1 MLTETTNLESQNMEN
16 VVREDLDQLN
26 AVLTVQVPM
35 NVYKPIFE
43 TKLKDF
49 KRKAQIKGFRKGHTP
64 EGFVKRMYG
73 QSILAEVVQEEI
85 NKNLQAYLLE
95 HKPTFFGEPIISES
109 QEPME
114 FDLAHLHDY
123 TVRFDLGLVPEFELK
138 GFDQS
143 TTLLLPQVNFSESE
157 IDDQVNNLLRKHG
170 DRAELTE
177 GQVEHMDFVE
187 LHLEEWENGEKKQ
200 GGIHTHSSFL
210 VSDQM
215 TPYMRDLMLGKS
227 IKDTFVF
234 DPYQSEV
241 STSREGVRKYIL
253 RLEENAPETSNEFFA
268 RIDKITRVTPALLD
282 DAFFKKAYGPDTD
295 MNEATLRE
303 TIRKNLSDTYAQH
316 GGDYIMAH
324 MKISLLDANPLP
336 LPEGFL
342 RRWVTTADLDDK
354 DPEEWTEEKFRRFFL
369 DLRWTLIRDKI
380 IERKNLQVSNE
391 EVVAAYKE
399 KLVGYFGGNPDPAMM
414 DALAPRVLEDKEM
427 ISKISEQ
434 IIQDKLAEAYKE
446 EVTIQQ
452 EPLTIET
459 YKNWIEEAFDKL
471 NQQFNSL

>member
-1 MLTETTNLESQNMEN
+1 MEN

-35 NVYKPIFE
+35 NLYKPLFE

-85 NKNLQAYLLE
+85 NKHLQAYLLE

-114 FDLAHLHDY
+114 FDLSNLHDY

-143 TTLLLPQVNFSESE
+143 TILLYPQVNFSEAE

-170 DRAELTE
+170 DRQELTE

-187 LHLEEWENGEKKQ
+187 LHLEEWENGEKKP

-210 VSDQM
+210 VSEQM
-215 TPYMRDLMLGKS
+215 TPYMRDLILGKS

-241 STSREGVRKYIL
+241 SSSPPTVRKYIL
-253 RLEENAPETSNEFFA
+253 HLDDNAPETSNEFFA

-282 DAFFKKAYGPDTD
+282 DAFFEKVYGPETEMDK
-295 MNEATLRE
+295 ASLRE
-303 TIRKNLSDTYAQH
+303 MISRNLAETYEQH
-316 GGDYIMAH
+316 HGDYVMAH
-324 MKISLLDANPLP
+324 MKISLLNANPLP
-336 LPEGFL
+336 LPEVFL
-342 RRWVTTADLDDK
+342 RRWVTTSDLAEK
-354 DPEEWTEEKFRRFFL
+354 EPEEWTEDKFRRFFL
-369 DLRWTLIRDKI
+369 DLRWTLLRDKI
-380 IERKNLQVSNE
+380 IESKNLQVSNE
-391 EVVAAYKE
+391 EVVAEYKL
-399 KLVGYFGGNPDPAMM
+399 KLSGYFGGNPDPALM

-427 ISKISEQ
+427 LGKISEQ
-434 IIQDKLAEAYKE
+434 VIQVKLAQAYKE
-446 EVTIQQ
+446 QVTVKL
-452 EPLTIET
+452 EPLTIDS
-459 YKNWIEEAFDKL
+459 YKNWTESAFDTL